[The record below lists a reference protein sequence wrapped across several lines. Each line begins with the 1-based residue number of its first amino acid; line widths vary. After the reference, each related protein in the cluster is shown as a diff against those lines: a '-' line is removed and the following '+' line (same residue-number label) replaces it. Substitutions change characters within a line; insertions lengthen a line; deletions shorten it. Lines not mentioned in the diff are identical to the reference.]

1 MKRRRTQLGLVVAG
15 LVVPVLVA
23 ACGSGGARQPAE
35 PANVE
40 RVAGSDGFRIT
51 LTPDAARRLDIRT
64 AAVQPNGTET
74 VIPYSAVFYSATGET
89 WAYVNLKPLTF
100 ERRRIVVDRVSGDR
114 AILSR
119 GPGLGTAVATAGV
132 PELHGIE
139 SGALAEGR

>member
-15 LVVPVLVA
+15 LVVPALGT
-23 ACGSGGARQPAE
+23 ACGSGPARQSAE
-35 PANVE
+35 PAKVE
-40 RVAGSDGFRIT
+40 HVAGSDGYRIT
-51 LTPDAARRLDIRT
+51 LTPDAVKRLDIRT
-64 AAVQPNGTET
+64 AAVQPDGTET

-100 ERRRIVVDRVSGDR
+100 ERRRIVVNRISGDR

-119 GPGLGTAVATAGV
+119 GPGSGSAVATAGV

-139 SGALAEGR
+139 SAAAAEGR